1 MRTSPSRIQEARRR
15 ATGAK
20 QAAVGVAAAGFLA
33 LVLLARA
40 SHPANA
46 PATAGSTSDSSGS
59 GAATTLQSDDD
70 GGFDLSPGSV
80 SPSDGSQPGAQS
92 SVS

>member
-40 SHPANA
+40 SHPASA
-46 PATAGSTSDSSGS
+46 PATAGSTSDSS
-59 GAATTLQSDDD
+59 TTLQFDDD

>member
-1 MRTSPSRIQEARRR
+1 VRTSPSRIQEARRR

-20 QAAVGVAAAGFLA
+20 QAAVGLAAAGFLA

-59 GAATTLQSDDD
+59 GAARTLQFDD

-80 SPSDGSQPGAQS
+80 SPSNGSQPGAQS

>member
-1 MRTSPSRIQEARRR
+1 MRTSPSRIQEARHR
-15 ATGAK
+15 AAGAK
-20 QAAVGVAAAGFLA
+20 QAAVAVAAAGFLA

-46 PATAGSTSDSSGS
+46 PATEGSTSDSSGS
-59 GAATTLQSDDD
+59 GAATTLQFDDD

>member
-1 MRTSPSRIQEARRR
+1 VRTSPSRIQEARRR

-20 QAAVGVAAAGFLA
+20 QAAVGLAAAGFLA
-33 LVLLARA
+33 LVLLART

-46 PATAGSTSDSSGS
+46 PATAGSTSDS
-59 GAATTLQSDDD
+59 GAARTLQFDDD

>member
-1 MRTSPSRIQEARRR
+1 MSTSASRIQEARHR
-15 ATGAK
+15 AAGAK
-20 QAAVGVAAAGFLA
+20 QAAVAVAAAGFLA

-46 PATAGSTSDSSGS
+46 PATEGSTSDSSGS
-59 GAATTLQSDDD
+59 GAATTLQFDDD